1 MQYTHLGS
9 TGLVVSR
16 ICLGTMTYG
25 TSEWRPWVLDEDAS
39 RPFIQ
44 RALELGVTFFDT
56 ADMYSRGR
64 SEEVLGRALRE
75 FGRRQDVVIA
85 TKVFFPMGPGPND
98 RGLSRPHILH
108 AIDESLRR
116 LGTDYV
122 DLYQIHW
129 PSRSVPLAETMEAL
143 DTLRQQGKVRAIG
156 VSNFGLQDLSDL
168 LAVGRCET
176 NQLPYSLLSRA
187 IEYAIQQKCIDAGIG
202 ILCYSP
208 LAQGLLTGKFSSP
221 DEVPEGRARTRHF
234 SKERPQTRHGE
245 AGCEAETFTAL
256 EEIHRLS
263 AGIHSPMATLALAW
277 LLHQSGVTAV
287 IAGARHPDQI
297 VQAAQAA
304 DLRLSHETMAELTAA
319 TDPVKRMLGPNP
331 DLWQSATDSRF
342 R

>member
-1 MQYTHLGS
+1 MRYRTLGQTGITVSVVAMGCWAIVGDS
-9 TGLVVSR
+9 TWGPQDEAASVAT
-16 ICLGTMTYG
+16 IQAA
-25 TSEWRPWVLDEDAS
+25 LDA
-39 RPFIQ
+39 
-44 RALELGVTFFDT
+44 GVNFFDT
-56 ADMYSRGR
+56 AEAYGDGYSE
-64 SEEVLGRALRE
+64 SLLGRALA
-75 FGRRQDVVIA
+75 GRRHEAVIA
-85 TKVFFPMGPGPND
+85 TKVSPSH
-98 RGLSRPHILH
+98 LSRDDVADGYIRQHCEH
-108 AIDESLRR
+108 SLQR

-129 PSRSVPLAETMEAL
+129 PSRSVPLVETMEAL

-245 AGCEAETFTAL
+245 AGCEAETFAAL

-263 AGIHSPMATLALAW
+263 AGIHTPMATLALAW

-287 IAGARHPDQI
+287 IAGARQPDQI
-297 VQAAQAA
+297 TQAAHAA
-304 DLRLSHETMAELTAA
+304 DLQLSPEVIAELTAA
-319 TDPVKRMLGPNP
+319 TEPVKRMLGPNP
-331 DLWQSATDSRF
+331 DLWQPAAESRF